1 MSEATQPAP
10 SQTDSLVLESKQ
22 DGIATLTLNRP
33 DKLNAINKDLAVALN
48 ESLGRL
54 TTDKSIYIV
63 IITGA
68 GRAFCSGG
76 DLGVIGEGRK
86 NNDTTEL
93 EPLLRAGMH
102 SVLKIRSMAQPVIA
116 AVNGAAAGAGMNI
129 ALAADIRIASESATF
144 GQNFIKVGLFP
155 DYGGTYFLPRLVGPA
170 KAAEMFYTGEMID
183 AKEALRLGIVN
194 RVVSAGQFESETR
207 KLAQQIAAA
216 PSVSIRAMKNA
227 LFGSHKLELEKALD
241 DEVEQQLKC
250 FKSPD
255 CREGI
260 NAFLEK
266 RPPKFHN
273 K

>member
-1 MSEATQPAP
+1 MSEATQPAQSQP
-10 SQTDSLVLESKQ
+10 SQPQASQTQPDSLILESKQ

-76 DLGVIGEGRK
+76 DIGVIGEGRK
-86 NNDTTEL
+86 HNDTTEV

-102 SVLKIRSMAQPVIA
+102 AVLKMRSMAQPVIA
-116 AVNGAAAGAGMNI
+116 MVNGPAAGAGMNI

-155 DYGGTYFLPRLVGPA
+155 DYGGAHFFPQLV
-170 KAAEMFYTGEMID
+170 
-183 AKEALRLGIVN
+183 
-194 RVVSAGQFESETR
+194 
-207 KLAQQIAAA
+207 
-216 PSVSIRAMKNA
+216 
-227 LFGSHKLELEKALD
+227 
-241 DEVEQQLKC
+241 
-250 FKSPD
+250 
-255 CREGI
+255 
-260 NAFLEK
+260 
-266 RPPKFHN
+266 
-273 K
+273 